1 MMRWE
6 DAFSRPDLGLASEV
20 HMKLATLKNGRAVI
34 VQDAR
39 TVMLDELGFSVSVL
53 KLIQSGPDVLEDV
66 RAALEGT
73 PGTPLTRSNLAS
85 PMHRPPKIVAVGLNY
100 RDHAEESGAA
110 IPSVPVIFSRFPSTI
125 TGPYDEVHAHAN
137 LTERLDYEVELGV
150 VIGKMARDVSVEN
163 ALEHV
168 FGYTVVNDL
177 SARDLQ
183 MGADTSGQWTRGKNL
198 DTSLP
203 MGPWIV
209 TRDEIP
215 DPGKL
220 RLGCAINGQ
229 TLQDASTESMIFSVP
244 EIVSR
249 LSHWFTLEAGDVII
263 TGTPAGVGFARKP
276 PIFLRPG
283 DVMKTWIEGI
293 GELENRVVA

>member
-1 MMRWE
+1 
-6 DAFSRPDLGLASEV
+6 
-20 HMKLATLKNGRAVI
+20 MKLATLKNGRAAI

-39 TVMLDELGFSVSVL
+39 AVMLDELGFSVSVL

-66 RAALEGT
+66 RAALEGMN
-73 PGTPLTRSNLAS
+73 GTPLTRSNLAS

-183 MGADTSGQWTRGKNL
+183 MASDTSGQWTRGKNL